1 MFILYLGNVSLIKC
15 VQYETIQIL
24 VKFGFTRCKAE
35 QQLRGMELQEK
46 EV

>member
-1 MFILYLGNVSLIKC
+1 MKQFRFLF
-15 VQYETIQIL
+15 
-24 VKFGFTRCKAE
+24 KFGFTRCKAE